1 MYGGV
6 GGEDERSSP
15 LSRLLHSAYMSHKLT
30 IRLTDELLGWLKETS
45 RHTGIPVGRL
55 IREQLETAKA
65 KGGKQ
70 RFLRCGGH
78 HRGTARFF
86 FSQGIFLFMR
96 GIADTG
102 FIVAFARSN
111 DRHHGW
117 AVNIAKRITEPC

>member
-70 RFLRCGGH
+70 RFLRHAEAITGGPPD
-78 HRGTARFF
+78 
-86 FSQGIFLFMR
+86 FSSR
-96 GIADTG
+96 KG
-102 FIVAFARSN
+102 FSYS
-111 DRHHGW
+111 
-117 AVNIAKRITEPC
+117 